1 MVVTLFW
8 CLVMP
13 ITSPARAVCAAAL
26 ERADAFR
33 VGKSC
38 VSHVAVSVGGRQTFM
53 DDKPKP
59 DTAEPVQREQ
69 KSTGS
74 RFGLA
79 ARVSTLSLGADAG
92 FRLARP
98 LNLRVGFNSFDYSR
112 NLSSDGVAYRGTLHL
127 RSVQASLDWFP
138 FSHSLHFGPGLLIL
152 NGNRVTALATPP
164 VGRVLRAGAED
175 YISDPQDPIKGSAK
189 SGIKKVA
196 PMVSFGFGN
205 LVPRKGHFAY
215 SVDFGVVFQGAPRS
229 TFTLLGGACDPTGEF
244 CARVADVA
252 SIQSEI
258 QAARADLDR
267 HVSFMKYYPVM
278 SVEFG
283 YRF

>member
-1 MVVTLFW
+1 RCGGPSGPHRHSFPAASSNHVVSSRPAGNRRSRVREMRRLMVVTLFW

-79 ARVSTLSLGADAG
+79 ARVSTLGLGADAG

-164 VGRVLRAGAED
+164 
-175 YISDPQDPIKGSAK
+175 
-189 SGIKKVA
+189 
-196 PMVSFGFGN
+196 
-205 LVPRKGHFAY
+205 
-215 SVDFGVVFQGAPRS
+215 
-229 TFTLLGGACDPTGEF
+229 
-244 CARVADVA
+244 
-252 SIQSEI
+252 
-258 QAARADLDR
+258 
-267 HVSFMKYYPVM
+267 
-278 SVEFG
+278 
-283 YRF
+283 

>member
-1 MVVTLFW
+1 
-8 CLVMP
+8 
-13 ITSPARAVCAAAL
+13 
-26 ERADAFR
+26 
-33 VGKSC
+33 
-38 VSHVAVSVGGRQTFM
+38 
-53 DDKPKP
+53 KPKP

-79 ARVSTLSLGADAG
+79 ARVSTLGLGADAG

-205 LVPRKGHFAY
+205 LVPRKGHFA
-215 SVDFGVVFQGAPRS
+215 
-229 TFTLLGGACDPTGEF
+229 
-244 CARVADVA
+244 
-252 SIQSEI
+252 
-258 QAARADLDR
+258 
-267 HVSFMKYYPVM
+267 
-278 SVEFG
+278 
-283 YRF
+283 